1 MQHHH
6 SNEGLIPTHT
16 TATEETGLLL
26 PHHSDGTRPF
36 PDLQENAGTLLRI
49 PVTLRVQDVT
59 LEGVTQDFSPHGLQ
73 LLSEASLSPGVP
85 VELKCS
91 FGEMC
96 YLSLAGQVAYCHPH
110 HTTGNI
116 IGVKLVALRPWEQTI
131 LQSAIEELE
140 RNPTMHQ
147 QSLLSISMTE
157 DSLALEASHVSSIQ
171 DVRPR
176 KSTGPGHRSCVHTSK
191 IVGWGAYLPD
201 REIPTP
207 AINEMVTTA
216 AHKNVGDVVEALTGI
231 KTRRYADV
239 NQYPSDLAVHAARKA
254 LTNAGMD
261 PKDLDAIIFFGI
273 SRDFHEPATAN
284 VIQDKL
290 GATNAYVYDLAN
302 ACNGFITAV
311 DALDAMITAGRC
323 ENGLVVTGELISP
336 YIDWAPR
343 TKQDFKLSIFGYT
356 ISDSG
361 GAAVL
366 TRTAPGDCSGIK
378 ARWFASAGSYWDLA
392 IAGELEGANPNHK
405 YFRSR
410 GLDLEE
416 TSIRI
421 MPHGYQEIMRRL
433 GWTEADLA
441 LVIPHQIP
449 ISILKNMYH
458 RAVGIPMEKLHWI
471 FPDYGNLATAS
482 MPVAMC
488 NALET
493 GKVKTGDKLLLAG
506 AAAGFSAGY
515 IGLVA

>member
-1 MQHHH
+1 MPHHH
-6 SNEGLIPTHT
+6 SNKGLISTYN
-16 TATEETGLLL
+16 ATQEETCQLR
-26 PHHSDGTRPF
+26 PDSDSQRSYQ
-36 PDLQENAGTLLRI
+36 DLQGKGWVPLRI
-49 PVTLRVQDVT
+49 PVNIRVQDMT
-59 LEGVTQDFSPHGLQ
+59 ITGVTQDISPDGLQ
-73 LLSEASLSPGVP
+73 FVSQASLSQGVP
-85 VELKCS
+85 LELTCS
-91 FGEMC
+91 FGELC
-96 YLSLAGQVAYCHPH
+96 YLNLAGHVAYCHPH
-110 HTTGNI
+110 HTAGNL
-116 IGVKLVALRPWEQTI
+116 IGVKLVAVRPWEHTI
-131 LQSAIEELE
+131 LRSAIEELGQ
-140 RNPTMHQ
+140 NPAIHP
-147 QSLLSISMTE
+147 QSFLSISMVE
-157 DSLALEASHVSSIQ
+157 DALALEASHVSPTQ
-171 DVRPR
+171 DFRPR
-176 KSTGPGHRSCVHTSK
+176 RVSTPGHRSCVHASK

-201 REIPTP
+201 RVVPSPEI
-207 AINEMVTTA
+207 NDLVTTT

-231 KTRRYADV
+231 KTRRYAGMH
-239 NQYPSDLAVHAARKA
+239 QCPSDLAVSAARQA
-254 LTNAGMD
+254 LNDAGMD

-284 VIQDKL
+284 VVQDKL

-311 DALDAMITAGRC
+311 DTLDAMITAGRC

-366 TRTAPGDCSGIK
+366 TRTAPGESRGIK
-378 ARWFASAGSYWDLA
+378 ARWFASAGSHWDLA
-392 IAGELEGANPNHK
+392 IAGELEGANPHNK

-410 GLDLEE
+410 GLDLEA
-416 TSIRI
+416 TSIQI
-421 MPHGYQEIMRRL
+421 MPHGYQEIMHQL
-433 GWTEADLA
+433 DWTESDLA

-458 RAVGIPMEKLHWI
+458 KAVGIPLDKLHWI
-471 FPDYGNLATAS
+471 FPDHGNLATAS

-493 GKVKTGDKLLLAG
+493 GKVKPGDKLLLAG

-515 IGLVA
+515 IGLVV